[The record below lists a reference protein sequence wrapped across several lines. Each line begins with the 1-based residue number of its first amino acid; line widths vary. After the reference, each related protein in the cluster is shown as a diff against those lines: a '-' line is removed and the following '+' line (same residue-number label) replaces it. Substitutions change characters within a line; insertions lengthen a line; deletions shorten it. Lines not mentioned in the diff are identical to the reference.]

1 MCIDCVS
8 AFHNA
13 LQSAFG
19 ALDWLPEPDG
29 HIHRFRVPGDEP
41 GTLRGWYLLLS
52 DGGTA
57 SGCFGAWKAG
67 GSWRSHPVDP
77 LCQSEGRRISL
88 SPNAA
93 PCSL

>member
-1 MCIDCVS
+1 MADS
-8 AFHNA
+8 AIQFHEV
-13 LQSAFG
+13 LQNAFG
-19 ALDWLPEPDG
+19 PLDFLPIPDG
-29 HIHRFRVPGDEP
+29 QIHRLHVPGS
-41 GTLRGWYLLLS
+41 LRGWYLFRV

-57 SGCFGAWKAG
+57 SGCFGSWKAG

-93 PCSL
+93 SCPL